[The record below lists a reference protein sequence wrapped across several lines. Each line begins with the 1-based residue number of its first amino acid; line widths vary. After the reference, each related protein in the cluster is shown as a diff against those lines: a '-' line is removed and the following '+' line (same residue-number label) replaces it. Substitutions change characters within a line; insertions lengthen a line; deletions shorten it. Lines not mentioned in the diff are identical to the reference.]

1 MILRTLFKREM
12 GLKSLAETGLSP
24 FGIKV
29 MKEVFILSR
38 ATFSS

>member
-1 MILRTLFKREM
+1 LVMIFRTLFSREM

-29 MKEVFILSR
+29 M
-38 ATFSS
+38 

>member
-1 MILRTLFKREM
+1 M

-29 MKEVFILSR
+29 MKEELILSK